1 MRVVSLLPSATE
13 IVAALGAADH
23 LVGVTHEC
31 DHPHVVASRARV
43 TACRVNANAPPGA
56 IDAEVRALTG
66 GGTSLY
72 ELDESL
78 IAALRP
84 DLIITQ
90 ALCEV
95 CAVMESD
102 VRALAAR
109 LTPVPAVVSLS
120 ATTIDGVFDDIA
132 RVASAISLESEAEE
146 LLAGL
151 RARLTAVH
159 STLKAARAPR
169 PRVAVIEWSD
179 PVFAGGHWVP
189 EQVRRAG
196 GVDVLG
202 EAGEHSRVFTLEA
215 IAAVAPEIVIVAPCG
230 YSLDRAS
237 DEASALLNEPAWS
250 FLRATQVWALDA
262 NAFTSRPGPR
272 LVDGI
277 EALARIFNPA
287 LFSPLDGDHARLIHS
302 PALVPAPVRAP
313 VPSPALTAC

>member
-31 DHPHVVASRARV
+31 DHPTIVASRARV
-43 TACRVNANAPPGA
+43 TSCRVNVEAAPGA
-56 IDAEVRALTG
+56 IDAQVRAITSA
-66 GGTSLY
+66 GTSLY
-72 ELDESL
+72 ELDETL

-95 CAVMESD
+95 CAVLESD
-102 VRALAAR
+102 VRALASR

-120 ATTIDGVFDDIA
+120 ATTIDGVFADIG
-132 RVASAISLESEAEE
+132 RVASAISMESEAEE
-146 LLAGL
+146 LLLGL
-151 RARLTAVH
+151 RARMALVH
-159 STLKAARAPR
+159 QALKGAAAPR

-196 GVDVLG
+196 GIDVLG
-202 EAGEHSRVFTLEA
+202 EAGEHSKVFTLA
-215 IAAVAPEIVIVAPCG
+215 SVAAADPEIVVVAPCG
-230 YSLDRAS
+230 YSLDRAAS
-237 DEASALLNEPAWS
+237 EATALLDQPRWS
-250 FLRATQVWALDA
+250 FLRGRQVWAIDA

-287 LFSPLDGDHARLIHS
+287 HFSPLDDEHARLIHS
-302 PALVPAPVRAP
+302 PVPAAT
-313 VPSPALTAC
+313 PALTAC